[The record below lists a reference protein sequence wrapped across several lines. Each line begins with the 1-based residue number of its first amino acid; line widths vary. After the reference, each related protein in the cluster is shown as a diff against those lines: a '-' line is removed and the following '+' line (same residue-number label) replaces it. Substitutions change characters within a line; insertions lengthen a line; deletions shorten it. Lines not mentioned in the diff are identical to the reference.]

1 MGSQVLIVDS
11 DPIRRAALRS
21 GLALPDGEVADLAE
35 PRDLAGRVAQS
46 RPDLLLLDAGEGR
59 AALDALR
66 DLRARPG
73 LPLPTIA
80 LVPADR
86 PDLRL
91 AALAAGADDATERG
105 TGPRLL
111 QARVR
116 SLLRQRD
123 DALGLAP
130 PPEDGR
136 DAAWPG
142 LAEGPAAFAHATG
155 QPGARVALLSAW
167 PNGAV
172 PPADSVSRLL
182 GAEVDR
188 LRSTADL
195 GGEDGT
201 PYDLVVIDGAG
212 TRGDLAQ
219 GAQVLALLADLQG
232 RQRGGPASTL
242 VLLPATATETAA
254 LALDLG
260 ASDVVAG
267 PVAPREVALRARAL
281 IARRRLREA
290 VRDQVRLGLRAAVTD
305 SLTGLFNRR
314 YAEANIPRMAG
325 RGRGLSLLMI
335 DIDHF
340 KAINDGWGHG
350 AGDRVLVE
358 VARRLRA
365 ALRPTDLLVRHGGE
379 EFVVALP
386 DTALEE
392 AQVVAERLRGAVG
405 ARSFVIDRE
414 GAELVGSWGLP
425 GRLGLADGESFPRP
439 APGFLKLPVT
449 VSIGVA
455 AFPGEAAKLPLDLDA
470 LLRRADAALYQAKDS
485 GRNAVVLAAPEVA

>member
-21 GLALPDGEVADLAE
+21 GLALPEGEVADLGE
-35 PRDLAGRVAQS
+35 PRDLARWVARA
-46 RPDLLLLDAGEGR
+46 RPDLLLLDAGDGD
-59 AALDALR
+59 AALDGMR

-73 LPLPTIA
+73 LPLPAIA

-91 AALAAGADDATERG
+91 AALAAGADDATDRD

-130 PPEDGR
+130 PEEGR
-136 DAAWPG
+136 EAAWPG
-142 LAEGPAAFAHATG
+142 LAEGPAAFAHALCH
-155 QPGARVALLSAW
+155 PRARVALLSAW
-167 PNGAV
+167 PGGAV
-172 PPADSVSRLL
+172 PPADTVARLL

-188 LRSTADL
+188 LRSPAEL
-195 GGEDGT
+195 GGERA
-201 PYDLVVIDGAG
+201 PAYDLVVIDGAG
-212 TRGDLAQ
+212 THGDLAQ
-219 GAQVLALLADLQG
+219 GAKVLALLADLQG

-242 VLLPATATETAA
+242 VLLPATAVETGA

-260 ASDVVAG
+260 ASDVVIG
-267 PVAPREVALRARAL
+267 SVAPREVALRARAL

-305 SLTGLFNRR
+305 ALTGLHNRR
-314 YAEANIPRMAG
+314 YAEAAIPRMIE
-325 RGRGLSLLMI
+325 RGRGLALLMI

-340 KAINDGWGHG
+340 KSINDGWGHA

-365 ALRPTDLLVRHGGE
+365 ALRPTDLLVRYGGE
-379 EFVVALP
+379 EFLAALP
-386 DTALEE
+386 DTTLEE
-392 AQVVAERLRGAVG
+392 ARTVAERLRRAVG
-405 ARSFVIDRE
+405 TGLFDLRCE
-414 GAELVGSWGLP
+414 GAELVGSWGAP
-425 GRLGLADGESFPRP
+425 GVPRLRP
-439 APGFLKLPVT
+439 AVPAQQSAPDLPRLPVT
-449 VSIGVA
+449 ISVGVA
-455 AFPGEAAKLPLDLDA
+455 AAAAGPRGAPLDA
-470 LLRRADAALYQAKDS
+470 LLLRADSALYQAKDA